1 MSNLLILLV
10 HPDQMATLN
19 KESKKEPMG
28 EAKKTTTK
36 GRARLT
42 SQQVL
47 QPTERKYHPG
57 KGP

>member
-1 MSNLLILLV
+1 MLV

-47 QPTERKYHPG
+47 YPTERKYQPG